1 MKRKELSASRRTL
14 TRQFFAGN
22 SLAFAGTILE
32 TIFTVSASLVI
43 SWLMQ
48 QLIDAA
54 TGAEGARP
62 LGELSLIAMG
72 SVLLLAMGFLVA
84 YHTRPR
90 FVSRAIGQYQN
101 YVFRKL
107 SQKSIAAFSG
117 ENTALY
123 ISALSNDTTTI
134 EMNYLCNIFLLVD
147 NILLFVGGLAMML
160 YYSPL
165 LTAISLGL
173 AMLPVLVSIPVG
185 NRVAAEEKRVSER
198 NESYMSTLKDSLSGF
213 PVVKSFRAEAAMCQL
228 FAQQVKAVT
237 DAKSLRRK
245 MTIIVQA
252 LGSVAGTIA
261 QIGVFLIGAWMA
273 VSGKGISA
281 GVVIVFVQLMNFVL
295 NPLGSI
301 PKCLAE
307 WKAARGLIDKLA
319 QALEQNV
326 REEGEP
332 VDTALTDGIRVETLS
347 FSYEPEK
354 EVLRQVSIH
363 FEAGKRYAIVGGSG
377 SGKSTLLNLLMA
389 AHSNYDG
396 QILVDGQELRSISSD
411 SLYELMTMV
420 QQNVFVFNA
429 SIRDNITMFRQFPK
443 EEVDRAICLS
453 GLKDLI
459 DQRGEDYLCG
469 ENGSGLSGGEK
480 QRVSIART
488 LLRKSSVLLV
498 DEATAAL
505 DAQTAY
511 QVMDSILSLEDMTR
525 IVVTHSLDEGLLRR
539 YDRILT
545 LKNGVIAEA
554 GTFEELMA
562 KKGYFYSL
570 YTVAQ

>member
-1 MKRKELSASRRTL
+1 MKRKEPSANRRAL

-22 SLAFAGTILE
+22 GLAFAGAILE
-32 TIFTVSASLVI
+32 TIFTVSSNLVI

-48 QLIDAA
+48 QLIDAV
-54 TGAEGARP
+54 TGAKGARP
-62 LGELSLIAMG
+62 LAELSLIAMG
-72 SVLLLAMGFLVA
+72 SVLLMAMGFLVA
-84 YHTRPR
+84 YHARPR

-101 YVFRKL
+101 FVFRKL

-147 NILLFVGGLAMML
+147 NVLLFVGGLAMML
-160 YYSPL
+160 CYSPL

-185 NRVAAEEKRVSER
+185 NRVAVEEKKVSER

-237 DAKSLRRK
+237 DAKGLRRK
-245 MTIIVQA
+245 MSIIVQG
-252 LGSVAGTIA
+252 LGAVAGSIA

-273 VSGKGISA
+273 ASGKGISA

-295 NPLGSI
+295 NPLGNI

-326 REEGEP
+326 REEGET
-332 VDTALTDGIRVETLS
+332 VGMTLTDGIRVEALS

-354 EVLRQVSIH
+354 EVLHQVSIH

-396 QILVDGQELRSISSD
+396 QILVDGQELRNISSD
-411 SLYELMTMV
+411 SLYELMTMI

-429 SIRDNITMFRQFPK
+429 SIRDNITMFRQFP
-443 EEVDRAICLS
+443 ETEVERAIRLS
-453 GLKDLI
+453 GLDDLI
-459 DQRGEDYLCG
+459 AQRGEDYLCG

-480 QRVSIART
+480 QRISIART

-511 QVMDSILSLEDMTR
+511 QVMDSILSLEDITR